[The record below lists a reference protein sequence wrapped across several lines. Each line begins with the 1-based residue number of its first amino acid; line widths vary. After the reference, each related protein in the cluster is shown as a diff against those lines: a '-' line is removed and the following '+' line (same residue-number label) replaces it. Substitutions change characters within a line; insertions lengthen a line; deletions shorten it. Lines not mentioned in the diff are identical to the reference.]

1 MENKNLILYFGYSNC
16 PDKCPIALSR
26 LSKALLDL
34 KEYNIYGIFIS
45 LDPRRDDPQ
54 KLRGYIQRNSN
65 VNLMALTGSESSIQ
79 KISEVFGINSVFK
92 TLTSNSYFLDH
103 SNQIILVDKKFQIL
117 SRFPANIST
126 ESLKKEIKEL
136 YHLK

>member
-16 PDKCPIALSR
+16 PDKCPIALSI
-26 LSKALLDL
+26 LSKTLMDL
-34 KEYNIYGIFIS
+34 KEPNIYGIFIS

-54 KLRGYIQRNSN
+54 KLRGHIQRNPS

-79 KISEVFGINSVFK
+79 KVSEVFGINSVLK
-92 TLTSNSYFLDH
+92 TLTPNSYFLDH

-117 SRFPANIST
+117 SRFPGNIST
-126 ESLKKEIKEL
+126 ETLKKEIKEL
-136 YHLK
+136 YYLK